1 MPDWAQSRETI
12 DVTLAPLP
20 KPLPVIAPAP
30 RPQPRQALP
39 QVKKPARSKP
49 KSKTV
54 EPPPQE
60 AVPASPAPSVPVAPV
75 EALRPQET
83 SPAPVAEQGAAE
95 EQGAADIAEE
105 PAVVPPAPK
114 RVEIDFQLAR
124 GKGGTPLGKVKQ
136 AFKLE
141 DDNRYTLHS
150 VAEAS
155 GLVSLFVS
163 GKFEEHSE
171 GQVTEHGLQPLSFRQ
186 QRGSGKSQS
195 ASFNWGSH
203 TVAMEAGDRR
213 SSVEIVDGTQDML
226 SFLYQFMFVPPLEQM
241 RVTVANGKKLKTYVY
256 SFEGEQKLETRMGT
270 LRVIHIAKSSGDADE
285 KTEVWL
291 AADYRYLPV
300 KIRQTDKDGTVTEQ
314 LATRLLIE

>member
-1 MPDWAQSRETI
+1 M
-12 DVTLAPLP
+12 DV
-20 KPLPVIAPAP
+20 
-30 RPQPRQALP
+30 
-39 QVKKPARSKP
+39 
-49 KSKTV
+49 
-54 EPPPQE
+54 
-60 AVPASPAPSVPVAPV
+60 
-75 EALRPQET
+75 
-83 SPAPVAEQGAAE
+83 
-95 EQGAADIAEE
+95 AEE

-114 RVEIDFQLAR
+114 RVEIDFQLVR

-155 GLVSLFVS
+155 GLVSLFVP

-195 ASFNWGSH
+195 ASFNWESH
-203 TVAMEAGDRR
+203 AVTMEAGDRR